1 MSFTLEL
8 PDEAASPAAQAP
20 QAGGGGFTL
29 ELPDD
34 AAPAPAPAARQ
45 GNAANGGVLSGLG
58 MGLTDPIY
66 AGAQMLTNALPTGVV
81 QAGNRF
87 NNWLADN
94 SGLVARI
101 PEGGVDQMVL
111 DREAQ
116 YQADRA
122 AAGRTGL
129 DAGRLGGGVAAT
141 LPLAIIPGGATIVGS
156 AAIGAGM
163 GALQPV
169 TAGEFWVE
177 KMKQAGLGA
186 AAGGAGGA
194 ISQGISRILSPQ
206 TGAAQR
212 MLMAEGVELTPG
224 QVAGG
229 LSKRFED
236 AATSVPIMGGKVAQA
251 QQRAVESFN
260 RAAINRGL
268 GEIGEKL
275 PDGMVGREAIEYAG
289 KKIGDAY
296 DPLLARMTLR
306 ADQQFIADSTAL
318 AQNAQ
323 AALAPDRAQ
332 QLANILQ
339 TKLGRHMS
347 GQGTM
352 TGQKFKLADSEL
364 GRLAR
369 QFSSSADADQRMLG
383 ETIRDM
389 QSVMRDALARSN
401 PRLAPELRK
410 IDKAFAT
417 NLRVERAAASV
428 AATDGVFTPAQ
439 LQNAVKA
446 LDSSG
451 RKRQFARGN
460 ALLQDLADA
469 GKEVLPSAVGNSGTA
484 DRAGLMAMGGALAT
498 GQWWAPMAAGVGAA
512 AYTRPGIASMR
523 ALLTQR
529 PAVAGTIAELLERGA
544 PIPLT
549 AGGYQLLNQ

>member
-58 MGLTDPIY
+58 MGLMDPIH

-101 PEGGVDQMVL
+101 PEGGVDQMVR

-116 YQADRA
+116 YHADRA

-129 DAGRLGGGVAAT
+129 DAGRLAGGVAAT
-141 LPLAIIPGGATIVGS
+141 LPAAMIPGAATIGGS

-186 AAGGAGGA
+186 AVGGAGGA

-229 LSKRFED
+229 MAKRIED
-236 AATSVPIMGGKVAQA
+236 ASTSIPIMGGQVAQA

-323 AALAPDRAQ
+323 AALAPERAQ
-332 QLANILQ
+332 QLANIMQ

>member
-58 MGLTDPIY
+58 MGLMDPIH

-101 PEGGVDQMVL
+101 PEGGVDQMVR

-129 DAGRLGGGVAAT
+129 DAGRLAGGVAAT
-141 LPLAIIPGGATIVGS
+141 LPAAIIPGGATIVGS

-229 LSKRFED
+229 MAKRIED

-323 AALAPDRAQ
+323 AALAPERAQ

>member
-58 MGLTDPIY
+58 MGLMDPIH

-101 PEGGVDQMVL
+101 PEGGVDQMVR

-129 DAGRLGGGVAAT
+129 DAGRLAGGVAAT
-141 LPLAIIPGGATIVGS
+141 LPAAMIPGAATIGGS

-417 NLRVERAAASV
+417 NLRVERAASSV

>member
-58 MGLTDPIY
+58 MGLMDPIH

-101 PEGGVDQMVL
+101 PEGGVDQMVR

-129 DAGRLGGGVAAT
+129 DAGRLSGGVAAT

-323 AALAPDRAQ
+323 AALAPERAQ

>member
-58 MGLTDPIY
+58 MGLMDPIH

-101 PEGGVDQMVL
+101 PEGGVDQMVR

-129 DAGRLGGGVAAT
+129 DAGRLAGGVAAT
-141 LPLAIIPGGATIVGS
+141 LPAALIPGGATIVGS

-229 LSKRFED
+229 MAKRIED

-323 AALAPDRAQ
+323 AALAPERAQ

>member
-81 QAGNRF
+81 QTGYRSY
-87 NNWLADN
+87 NWLADN

-101 PEGGVDQMVL
+101 PEGGVDQMVR

-129 DAGRLGGGVAAT
+129 DAGRLSGGVAAT

-323 AALAPDRAQ
+323 AALAPERAQ

>member
-58 MGLTDPIY
+58 MGLMDPIH

-81 QAGNRF
+81 QAGYRSY
-87 NNWLADN
+87 NWLADN

-101 PEGGVDQMVL
+101 PEGGVDQMVR

-129 DAGRLGGGVAAT
+129 DAGRLVGGVGAT

-323 AALAPDRAQ
+323 AALAPERAQ

-460 ALLQDLADA
+460 ALLQDLSDA

>member
-58 MGLTDPIY
+58 MGLMDPIH

-129 DAGRLGGGVAAT
+129 DAGRLAGGVAAT
-141 LPLAIIPGGATIVGS
+141 LPAAMIPGAATIGGS

-186 AAGGAGGA
+186 AVGGAGGA

-229 LSKRFED
+229 MAKRIED
-236 AATSVPIMGGKVAQA
+236 ASTSIPIMGGKVAQA

-323 AALAPDRAQ
+323 AALAPERAQ
-332 QLANILQ
+332 QLANIMQ

>member
-58 MGLTDPIY
+58 MGLMDPIH

-129 DAGRLGGGVAAT
+129 DAGRLAGGVAAT
-141 LPLAIIPGGATIVGS
+141 LPAAMIPGAATIGGS

-186 AAGGAGGA
+186 AVGGAGGA

-229 LSKRFED
+229 MAKRIED
-236 AATSVPIMGGKVAQA
+236 ASTSIPIMGGQVAKQ
-251 QQRAVESFN
+251 QQRAIESFN

-323 AALAPDRAQ
+323 AALAPERAQ

>member
-58 MGLTDPIY
+58 MGLMDPIH

-101 PEGGVDQMVL
+101 PEGGVDQMVR

-129 DAGRLGGGVAAT
+129 DAGRLAGGVAAT
-141 LPLAIIPGGATIVGS
+141 LPAAMIPGAATIGGS

>member
-58 MGLTDPIY
+58 MGLMDPIH

-81 QAGNRF
+81 QTGYRSY
-87 NNWLADN
+87 NWLADN

-129 DAGRLGGGVAAT
+129 DAGRLAGGVAAT

-323 AALAPDRAQ
+323 AALAPERAQ

>member
-58 MGLTDPIY
+58 MGLMDPIH
-66 AGAQMLTNALPTGVV
+66 AGTQMLTNALPTGVV
-81 QAGNRF
+81 QAGSRF
-87 NNWLADN
+87 KNWLADN
-94 SGLVARI
+94 TGLVERI
-101 PEGGVDQMVL
+101 PEGGYDQMVR

-122 AAGRTGL
+122 AAGRSGF
-129 DAGRLGGGVAAT
+129 DAARMVGNVTVTAPAA
-141 LPLAIIPGGATIVGS
+141 LVPGANTIAGAALV
-156 AAIGAGM
+156 GAGM

-169 TAGEFWVE
+169 TAGDFWSE

-186 AAGGAGGA
+186 AVGGAGGA

-323 AALAPDRAQ
+323 AALAPERAQ

-549 AGGYQLLNQ
+549 AGIYQLTQQ

>member
-81 QAGNRF
+81 QTGYRSY
-87 NNWLADN
+87 NWLADN

-101 PEGGVDQMVL
+101 PEGGVDQMVR

-141 LPLAIIPGGATIVGS
+141 LPLAIIPGAATIGGS

-323 AALAPDRAQ
+323 AALAPERAQ

>member
-1 MSFTLEL
+1 
-8 PDEAASPAAQAP
+8 
-20 QAGGGGFTL
+20 
-29 ELPDD
+29 
-34 AAPAPAPAARQ
+34 
-45 GNAANGGVLSGLG
+45 
-58 MGLTDPIY
+58 
-66 AGAQMLTNALPTGVV
+66 
-81 QAGNRF
+81 
-87 NNWLADN
+87 
-94 SGLVARI
+94 
-101 PEGGVDQMVL
+101 
-111 DREAQ
+111 
-116 YQADRA
+116 
-122 AAGRTGL
+122 
-129 DAGRLGGGVAAT
+129 
-141 LPLAIIPGGATIVGS
+141 
-156 AAIGAGM
+156 M

-323 AALAPDRAQ
+323 AALAPERAQ

>member
-58 MGLTDPIY
+58 MGLMDPIH

-94 SGLVARI
+94 TGLVARI
-101 PEGGVDQMVL
+101 PEGGVDQMVR

-129 DAGRLGGGVAAT
+129 DAGRLAGGVAAT
-141 LPLAIIPGGATIVGS
+141 LPAAMIPGAATIGGS

-323 AALAPDRAQ
+323 AALAPERAQ

>member
-58 MGLTDPIY
+58 MGLMDPIH

-101 PEGGVDQMVL
+101 PEGGVDQMVR

-129 DAGRLGGGVAAT
+129 DAGRLAGGVAAT
-141 LPLAIIPGGATIVGS
+141 LPAAMIPGAATIGGS

-323 AALAPDRAQ
+323 AALAPERAQ

>member
-58 MGLTDPIY
+58 MGLMDPIH

-101 PEGGVDQMVL
+101 PEGGVDQMVR

-141 LPLAIIPGGATIVGS
+141 LPLAIIPGAATIGGS

-323 AALAPDRAQ
+323 AALAPERAQ

-460 ALLQDLADA
+460 ALLQDLSDA

>member
-58 MGLTDPIY
+58 MGLMDPIH

-101 PEGGVDQMVL
+101 PEGGVDQMVR

-323 AALAPDRAQ
+323 AALAPERAQ